1 MDMQAILRANPLFRD
16 LDRRALRTIAAGAE
30 WVEIGGGEYLFR
42 AGDDSSALYVVV
54 SGRIRV
60 VRPREDGPSMH
71 MGELGAGEMVGEI
84 SVIREQ
90 KHSADGLA
98 MRDTQL
104 LRISRAQFESLVT
117 RHPRA
122 MLQVTRLIA
131 DRLSGMQ
138 PIASRDSVQSGRT
151 YAVVPAHPGVDVA
164 GFARALS
171 RALAVHAPTLRID
184 AARVDA
190 ALGRGTAG
198 TDLGADGAHRALT
211 RWLTHL
217 EDRYRYLIYQG
228 SAEPDAWT
236 RRGLRQADRVLIVAY
251 AEQRPFVS
259 RNLAWLSEQAL
270 RAPMEIVLVHGEQ
283 QAHSALAWRRVARAG
298 FHHRIRR
305 DYPEAAM
312 GRIARLISGR
322 AHCLVLGGGGAR
334 GFAHVGLVRAMQEKN
349 IPIDAVGGT
358 SMGALIAGM
367 IAMGDDAATMLER
380 LRETFVSGKY
390 LNDYSLSRIS
400 LITAEKFRRQL
411 GTIFGERR
419 IEDLDIPFYCLSTNL
434 SRSMPVVHDEGE
446 LATWV
451 AASMAVP
458 GIAPPTVHRGELLVD
473 GGLLNAIPFDT
484 MAEMGRGHII
494 VSDVSTQSTLTVE
507 MADDSQTTSLLSLG
521 AAGRHLNMFRILFH
535 TATLSSDR
543 ERREIDARADLA
555 LHMPVERIGMFDWD
569 TLDDVVYRGYCHA
582 DQKLDEWQAAWQAEG
597 NQGDAFGRP
606 VADDLRSTPLSTV

>member
-1 MDMQAILRANPLFRD
+1 MDTQAILRANPLFRD
-16 LDRRALRTIAAGAE
+16 LDRRALRTIAGGAE

-42 AGDDSSALYVVV
+42 AGDDSDALYVLV

-60 VRPREDGPSMH
+60 IRPREDGPSMH

-84 SVIREQ
+84 SIIRAQ
-90 KHSADGLA
+90 RHSADGLA
-98 MRDTQL
+98 LRDTQL
-104 LRISRAQFESLVT
+104 LRISRTQFESLVG
-117 RHPRA
+117 RHPQA

-131 DRLSGMQ
+131 DRLSDMQ
-138 PIASRDSVQSGRT
+138 PMASRDSVQSGRT

-171 RALAVHAPTLRID
+171 GALATYAPTLRID
-184 AARVDA
+184 AKRVGS
-190 ALGRGTAG
+190 ALGPGTADA
-198 TDLGADGAHRALT
+198 DLGAGESHRMLT

-236 RRGLRQADRVLIVAY
+236 RRGLRQADRVLIVAHDD
-251 AEQRPFVS
+251 QRPFVS
-259 RNLAWLSEQAL
+259 RNLAWLGEQAL
-270 RAPMEIVLVHGEQ
+270 RAPMELVLLYGGIE
-283 QAHSALAWRRVARAG
+283 AHSALAWRRMAG
-298 FHHRIRR
+298 ASFHHRVARG
-305 DYPEAAM
+305 YPPDQM
-312 GRIARLISGR
+312 GRVARLISGR
-322 AHCLVLGGGGAR
+322 ANCLVLGGGGAR
-334 GFAHVGLVRAMQEKN
+334 GFAHVGLVRALREKN
-349 IPIDAVGGT
+349 IPIDAVGGS

-367 IAMGDDAATMLER
+367 IALGDLPETILER
-380 LRETFVSGKY
+380 LRETFVSGSY
-390 LNDYSLSRIS
+390 FNDYALSRIS

-411 GTIFGERR
+411 GAIFGETR

-434 SRSMPVVHDEGE
+434 SRSVPMVHDQGE

-484 MAEMGRGHII
+484 MADMGRGQII
-494 VSDVSTQSTLTVE
+494 VSDVSSQSTLTVE
-507 MADDSQTTSLLSLG
+507 TADDSPTTSLLKSG

-535 TATLSSDR
+535 AATLSSDR

-555 LHMPVERIGMFDWD
+555 LHMPVEGVGMFDWD

-582 DQKLDEWQAAWQAEG
+582 DQKLDEWLATRQVHADQS
-597 NQGDAFGRP
+597 DRLGRT
-606 VADDLRSTPLSTV
+606 ATIGSRSTPLSTV

>member
-1 MDMQAILRANPLFRD
+1 MDTQAILRANPLFRD
-16 LDRRALRTIAAGAE
+16 LDRRALRTIAARAE

-42 AGDDSSALYVVV
+42 AGDDSDALYVIV

-84 SVIREQ
+84 SIIREQ

-104 LRISRAQFESLVT
+104 LRISRAQFESLVS
-117 RHPRA
+117 RHPQA

-131 DRLSGMQ
+131 DRLSDML
-138 PIASRDSVQSGRT
+138 PMASRDSVQSGRT

-164 GFARALS
+164 GFSRALS
-171 RALAVHAPTLRID
+171 SALAAYAPTLRID
-184 AARVDA
+184 ATRVDA
-190 ALGRGTAG
+190 ALGPGTADA
-198 TDLGADGAHRALT
+198 DLGAGESHRALT

-217 EDRYRYLIYQG
+217 EERYRYLIYQG

-251 AEQRPFVS
+251 GDQRPFLS
-259 RNLAWLSEQAL
+259 RNLAWLGEQAL
-270 RAPMEIVLVHGEQ
+270 RAPMEIVLLYGEDDE
-283 QAHSALAWRRVARAG
+283 HSALGWRRVANAG
-298 FHHRIRR
+298 FHHRVAR
-305 DYPEAAM
+305 DYPPAQM
-312 GRIARLISGR
+312 GRVARLISGR
-322 AHCLVLGGGGAR
+322 ANCLVLGGGGAR
-334 GFAHVGLVRAMQEKN
+334 GFAHVGLVRALHEKN

-367 IAMGDDAATMLER
+367 IAMGDDATTMLAR
-380 LRETFVSGKY
+380 LRETFVTGKY

-411 GTIFGERR
+411 GAIFGDRL
-419 IEDLDIPFYCLSTNL
+419 IENLELPFYCLSTNL
-434 SRSMPVVHDEGE
+434 SRSVPVVHDEGE

-484 MAEMGRGHII
+484 MAEMGRGHVI
-494 VSDVSTQSTLTVE
+494 VSDVSSESTLTVE
-507 MADDSQTTSLLSLG
+507 MADDSPTTSLLSLG

-555 LHMPVERIGMFDWD
+555 LHMPVEGVGMFDWD

-582 DQKLDEWQAAWQAEG
+582 DQKLDEWQAALEARGER
-597 NQGDAFGRP
+597 GDGFGRP
-606 VADDLRSTPLSTV
+606 ATVGLRSTPLSTV